1 MHIAIAGNIGCG
13 KTTLTNML
21 AKHYGWTPRFESVEF
36 NPYLADFY
44 EDMARWSFNLQI
56 YFLNKR
62 FKDVVDISKSG
73 EYIIQ
78 DRTIYEDARIFAP
91 NLHEQGF
98 MSDRDFDNYCDLF
111 DLMMSLVKMPDLMI
125 YVRCSIPTLVAQIQK
140 RGRSYEA
147 SMRIDYL
154 QGLNDKYEKWIS
166 EYKGKLLIIDG
177 DHTKFGDNPEDFR
190 WVTDRIDAELFGL
203 FPFEAQEGVGKEI
216 K

>member
-21 AKHYGWTPRFESVEF
+21 AKHYGWTPRFESVDF

-62 FKDVVDISKSG
+62 FKDVVDISKSD
-73 EYIIQ
+73 EFIIQ

-91 NLHEQGF
+91 NLHEHGF

-166 EYKGKLLIIDG
+166 DYKGKLLIIDG
-177 DHTKFGDNPEDFR
+177 DHIKFGDNPEDFR

-203 FPFEAQEGVGKEI
+203 FPFEAAEGVGKEI

>member
-21 AKHYGWTPRFESVEF
+21 AKHYGWQPRFESVEY
-36 NPYLADFY
+36 NPYLSDFY

-62 FKDVVDISKSG
+62 FKDIVDISKSD
-73 EYIIQ
+73 EFIIQ

-125 YVRCSIPTLVAQIQK
+125 YVRSSIPNLVAQIQK
-140 RGRSYEA
+140 RGRQYET
-147 SMRIDYL
+147 SIRIDYL
-154 QGLNDKYEKWIS
+154 QGLNDKYEKWIAD
-166 EYKGKLLIIDG
+166 YKGKLLIVDG
-177 DHTKFGDNPEDFR
+177 DTCKFGDRPEDFR

-203 FPFEAQEGVGKEI
+203 FPFESEQGVGKEI

>member
-21 AKHYGWTPRFESVEF
+21 AKHYGWTPRFESVDF

-62 FKDVVDISKSG
+62 FKDVVDISKSD

-166 EYKGKLLIIDG
+166 DYKGKLLIIDG
-177 DHTKFGDNPEDFR
+177 DKIKFGDNPEDFR

-203 FPFEAQEGVGKEI
+203 FPFEAAEGVGKEI

>member
-21 AKHYGWTPRFESVEF
+21 AKHYGWTPRFESVDF

-44 EDMARWSFNLQI
+44 EDMSRWSFNLQI

-62 FKDVVDISKSG
+62 FQDIVEISKSE

-98 MSDRDFDNYCDLF
+98 MSDRDFDNYTDLF
-111 DLMMSLVKMPDLMI
+111 NLMMSLVKMPDLMI
-125 YVRCSIPTLVAQIQK
+125 YVRSSIPNLVAQIQK
-140 RGRSYEA
+140 RGREYEA

-154 QGLNDKYEKWIS
+154 QGLNDKYEAWIKD
-166 EYKGKLLIIDG
+166 YKGRLLIVPG
-177 DHTKFGDNPEDFR
+177 DTCKFGNNPEDFR
-190 WVTDRIDAELFGL
+190 WITDRIDAELFGL
-203 FPFEAQEGVGKEI
+203 FPFESEQGVGKEI

>member
-21 AKHYGWTPRFESVEF
+21 AKHYGWTPRFESVDF

-62 FKDVVDISKSG
+62 FKDVVDISKSD

-154 QGLNDKYEKWIS
+154 QGLNDKYEKWIG

-177 DHTKFGDNPEDFR
+177 DKIKFGDNPEDFR

-203 FPFEAQEGVGKEI
+203 FPFESSEGVGKEI
-216 K
+216 N